1 MTHFALL
8 AVILSSSLIS
18 WAPAEASIFCIWRK
32 VLPTDE
38 VYYSFL
44 LSSPLQAS
52 LRLYHISRSS
62 ESALSCAWSDNAA
75 VVEDYLSLCRELTHE
90 FSNHLDDIL
99 NVTSTPDAD
108 GPCVASVWRA
118 GTRSSRSF
126 HGHIGLSSP
135 PERYQVH
142 DDRSE
147 GRTLQRAKR
156 SFIVPGTLWCGSGNN
171 APSYQD
177 LGGLVL

>member
-8 AVILSSSLIS
+8 VAVILSSSLIS

-32 VLPTDE
+32 VLPTNE

-62 ESALSCAWSDNAA
+62 ERALSCAWSDNAA
-75 VVEDYLSLCRELTHE
+75 VVEDYLSLCRQLTLE
-90 FSNHLDDIL
+90 FSDHLDDSL
-99 NVTSTPDAD
+99 NVTAMLDAD

-118 GTRSSRSF
+118 GTRP

-135 PERYQVH
+135 AEGHQLH

-156 SFIVPGTLWCGSGNN
+156 SFIVPGTLWCGSGNK

-177 LGGLVL
+177 LGRLLL